1 MALNDYE
8 FSVRETEPKRAE
20 MLNRLKN
27 EIGELTKDTI
37 INTNEDTP
45 DTQFNDDKALSA
57 ALAFSKFPTKEKLN
71 NEYYNKPAVDN
82 LINQILADK
91 LPELKALFMDELN
104 KHRHA
109 DPIDHPDIPG
119 SKIIDHSITRDKL
132 AFQISFENA
141 WPIGSIY
148 MTTVDTNP
156 ATLFGFGTWTK
167 LPAGKVL
174 LSEGNDMGTIYTN
187 GETGGSKEISIDKSF
202 VPYHTHTMQEG
213 SGAHTHT
220 GKVSNNGDHFHG
232 FQGEH
237 WESYARFGTYNN
249 SERGYGSAGGID
261 NDNLVYKTT
270 TDGAHTHTL
279 QIDPST
285 GSHTHTINPAGTQTQ
300 DVVEKHSIIQPYI
313 ICYMW
318 KRTA

>member
-82 LINQILADK
+82 LISQILANK
-91 LPELKALFMDELN
+91 LPELKALFIEELN

-174 LSEGNDMGTIYTN
+174 LSEGNDMGMIYTN

-202 VPYHTHTMQEG
+202 VPYHTHTMQGG

-220 GKVSNNGDHFHG
+220 GTISKNGDHFHG
-232 FQGEH
+232 NGWGESWDSSRH
-237 WESYARFGTYNN
+237 GVYDNKRGFGLGDH
-249 SERGYGSAGGID
+249 SD
-261 NDNLVYKTT
+261 WDNLEYKTST
-270 TDGAHTHTL
+270 NGAHTHTL

-285 GSHTHTINPAGTQTQ
+285 GSHIHTINPAGTQTQ

-313 ICYMW
+313 VCYMW
-318 KRTA
+318 KRIA

>member
-82 LINQILADK
+82 LINQILANK

-119 SKIIDHSITRDKL
+119 SKIVDHSITRDKL
-132 AFQISFENA
+132 AFQISFDNA

-202 VPYHTHTMQEG
+202 VPYHTHTMQDG
-213 SGAHTHT
+213 SGTHTHT
-220 GKVSNNGDHFHG
+220 GKVSNNGSHQHAISW
-232 FQGEH
+232 GET
-237 WESYARFGTYNN
+237 WGDKYGYVESEGNN
-249 SERGYGSAGGID
+249 NMGSEEYDFNNRNFLTSIA
-261 NDNLVYKTT
+261 
-270 TDGAHTHTL
+270 GAHTHTL
-279 QIDPST
+279 QIDSST

-313 ICYMW
+313 VCYMW

>member
-82 LINQILADK
+82 LISQILANK
-91 LPELKALFMDELN
+91 LPELKALFIEELN

-109 DPIDHPDIPG
+109 EPIDHPDIPG
-119 SKIIDHSITRDKL
+119 SKIVDHSITRDKL

-174 LSEGNDMGTIYTN
+174 LSEGNDMGMIYTN

-202 VPYHTHTMQEG
+202 VPYHTHTMQDG

-220 GKVSNNGDHFHG
+220 GTISKNGDHFHG
-232 FQGEH
+232 NGWGESWDSSRH
-237 WESYARFGTYNN
+237 GVYDNKRGFGLGDH
-249 SERGYGSAGGID
+249 SD
-261 NDNLVYKTT
+261 WDNLEYKTS

-285 GSHTHTINPAGTQTQ
+285 GSHIHTINPAGTQTQ

-313 ICYMW
+313 VCYMW
-318 KRTA
+318 KRIA

>member
-82 LINQILADK
+82 LINQILANK

-119 SKIIDHSITRDKL
+119 SKIVDHSITPDKL

-202 VPYHTHTMQEG
+202 VPYHTHTMQDG

-220 GKVSNNGDHFHG
+220 GTISKNGDHFHG
-232 FQGEH
+232 NGWGESWDSSRH
-237 WESYARFGTYNN
+237 GVYDTKRGFGLGDH
-249 SERGYGSAGGID
+249 SD
-261 NDNLVYKTT
+261 WDNLEYKTS

-285 GSHTHTINPAGTQTQ
+285 GSHIHTINPAGTQTQ

-313 ICYMW
+313 VCYMW